1 MPQLITP
8 NSRGNMGGGRPQPM
22 SAQVLDVGKRPE
34 IKNALLSGRMTNL
47 TAPFMYHDP
56 AKELAFILMPLEL
69 NLRETDQQRII
80 GQMTQSVM
88 RDLPETAPRGYLLQ
102 PKMFF
107 TFQSLVEAILE
118 KDGITPEMLRA
129 QQARADLI
137 RDLMR
142 AIEPESRRKIL
153 RDNDAIAD
161 VSFFELL
168 GASIEANLDSGRKA
182 AAQGLADLQKLAIE
196 ETTYGKRVGVRIEA
210 MQVFQ
215 KAPTRETLLE
225 QLSLAT
231 DVETRETLIAMGR
244 QLVDYA
250 FFQQLTARLDAA
262 SDPVEKQRLVDLRKD
277 VQDIRDRL
285 DASQRAFLE
294 TKAAL
299 VNDIL
304 GAEDPLEHARAHERE
319 IDDAFFSLLQANMQQ
334 AQQQGDE
341 ELFKA
346 LGTVYQIGT
355 QIMTERQPPEVQV
368 INALLSAKYP
378 DETEKML
385 IQLKDTG
392 ADDRLTAVMGQ
403 LAEQLAQEDRSDT
416 AARLTSIMLQ
426 AGRILP
432 KYDPDK
438 DPGNAAQPPGSGP
451 TPPPEPPKKPMF
463 EIARR

>member
-1 MPQLITP
+1 
-8 NSRGNMGGGRPQPM
+8 MGGGRPQPM

-368 INALLSAKYP
+368 INALLSAKFP

-385 IQLKDTG
+385 TQLKDTG